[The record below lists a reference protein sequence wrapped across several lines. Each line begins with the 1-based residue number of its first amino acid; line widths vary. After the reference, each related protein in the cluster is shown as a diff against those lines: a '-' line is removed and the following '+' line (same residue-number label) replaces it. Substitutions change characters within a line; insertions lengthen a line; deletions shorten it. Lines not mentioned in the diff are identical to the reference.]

1 MNEGF
6 APIAAEIRK
15 SRTIAVLSHVRPDG
29 DAIGSQLA
37 LTLSLLDLG
46 KVVDAWNE
54 DGLPEAFSFLSRS
67 ELVTV
72 PPRAAKTFD
81 LVIALDTAT
90 RDRLGAPLQ
99 AIKQADCWINIDH
112 HVSNPSYGDLNYLD
126 LTAPATGQIVFEL
139 IQQQQYP
146 LNLEIAEALFVA
158 ISTDTGSFR
167 YRNTS
172 ARTFAV
178 VAELVRQGVDVARI
192 SHFLYESQPKR
203 RVLLLH
209 ELLHNAHFY
218 ARDRIATMALTL
230 EKKRQLG
237 IQPADTDGL
246 IDIVRSIETV
256 VVAILFEELED
267 NRIRVSMRSK
277 NTEIDVNKICGEFG
291 GGGHPLA
298 AGARIRGS
306 LEEVEKLVTNRV
318 SDEIARPR

>member
-1 MNEGF
+1 
-6 APIAAEIRK
+6 
-15 SRTIAVLSHVRPDG
+15 
-29 DAIGSQLA
+29 
-37 LTLSLLDLG
+37 
-46 KVVDAWNE
+46 
-54 DGLPEAFSFLSRS
+54 
-67 ELVTV
+67 
-72 PPRAAKTFD
+72 
-81 LVIALDTAT
+81 VIALDTAT
-90 RDRLGAPLQ
+90 RDRLGTPLQ

-126 LTAPATGQIVFEL
+126 LTAPATGQIVFDL

-146 LNLEIAEALFVA
+146 VSLAVAEALFVA

-172 ARTFAV
+172 AHTFEV

-209 ELLHNAHFY
+209 ELLQN
-218 ARDRIATMALTL
+218 ALTL

-246 IDIVRSIETV
+246 IDIVRSIDTV
-256 VVAILFEELED
+256 IVAILFEELED
-267 NRIRVSMRSK
+267 HRVRVSMRSK
-277 NTEIDVNKICGEFG
+277 NTDIDVNKICGEFG

-306 LEEVEKLVTNRV
+306 LEEVEKLVANRV
-318 SDEIARPR
+318 SDEMARPC

>member
-1 MNEGF
+1 
-6 APIAAEIRK
+6 
-15 SRTIAVLSHVRPDG
+15 
-29 DAIGSQLA
+29 
-37 LTLSLLDLG
+37 
-46 KVVDAWNE
+46 
-54 DGLPEAFSFLSRS
+54 
-67 ELVTV
+67 
-72 PPRAAKTFD
+72 
-81 LVIALDTAT
+81 VIALDTAT
-90 RDRLGAPLQ
+90 RDRLGTPLQ

-172 ARTFAV
+172 APTFEA

-246 IDIVRSIETV
+246 IDIVRSIDTV
-256 VVAILFEELED
+256 IVAILFEELED
-267 NRIRVSMRSK
+267 NRVRVSMRSK
-277 NTEIDVNKICGEFG
+277 NTDIDVNKICGEFG

-306 LEEVEKLVTNRV
+306 LEDVEKLVANRV